1 MHFRNWAIKHQS
13 PKWQRI
19 WQNLNGLQ
27 WLAYALLFMVTL
39 VILRVQLDSGINKN
53 TRQQAAQLLE
63 NGLQSEE
70 ITEAI
75 ELLLSREVSYSAQ
88 INTKRSIPNWYIIF
102 FFVSSIIAIIL
113 SYPPKVIL
121 GIGKGTTSIYRWRLW
136 TKFIGI
142 TVPLGFF
149 SIIIIPLIQ
158 GYIFS

>member
-13 PKWQRI
+13 PKWQRV

-88 INTKRSIPNWYIIF
+88 INTKKSIPNLYIIF

-121 GIGKGTTSIYRWRLW
+121 GIGKGTTSIYRLRLW

-149 SIIIIPLIQ
+149 GIIIIPLIQ